1 MYEESSLSNP
11 TPHPRLL
18 IIDDENEITEMLQS
32 FFRHRGYA
40 QIHVA
45 QAGKQAL
52 ELAQDHLF
60 DVVITDLRMPDIDGL
75 ALAQQLRVQQP
86 DIEVLILTGYA
97 TIETVV
103 EALRTRSV
111 FDYLLKPLA
120 FMDELEI
127 AVQKAFRYQQ
137 MRNQNRLLLE
147 ETQRMNQR
155 LSERVR
161 EQTYALQKTYDE
173 LHEMSRLKDQFLSNI
188 SHELQSPI
196 TPLEG
201 YIQLFL
207 EGELG
212 ELPTEH
218 KHILGT
224 MEVCV
229 QRLRKQIDNILFLSH
244 LSGEKVEL
252 MIDEFFLHDTLYNLE
267 KIFSFPLQQK
277 KQQIIFQTNA
287 QNASILGDIQQ
298 ISKVMV
304 ICLDNAIKFGYE
316 NSHIFVKTQNIAG
329 STLKKRLQYPL
340 EQHQKL
346 FSYLPEDLDPEAR
359 YLEVLIEDRGK
370 GIPHT
375 ELDSIFESF
384 YQVDGSVTR
393 EAGGLGIGLS
403 IARKIIAAH
412 HAMLYLESQE
422 QVGTIISFVLP
433 VAH

>member
-1 MYEESSLSNP
+1 MYEDSLSPMDTN
-11 TPHPRLL
+11 PRLL

-32 FFRHRGYA
+32 FFRHRGYSHIMVS
-40 QIHVA
+40 QTGA
-45 QAGKQAL
+45 QA
-52 ELAQDHLF
+52 LAFAQEHIF
-60 DVVITDLRMPDIDGL
+60 DVVITDLRMPDMDGL
-75 ALAQQLRVQQP
+75 SLAKQLRTQQP

-147 ETQRMNQR
+147 ETQSMNQR
-155 LSERVR
+155 LSDRVR

-212 ELPTEH
+212 ELPAEH
-218 KHILGT
+218 QHILST
-224 MEVCV
+224 MEICV
-229 QRLRKQIDNILFLSH
+229 HRLRKQIDNILFLSH
-244 LSGEKVEL
+244 LSGEKVAL
-252 MIDEFFLHDTLYNLE
+252 IIDEFFLHDTLYNLE

-277 KQQIIFQTNA
+277 KQQIIFQTLA
-287 QNASILGDIQQ
+287 QNASVFGDIQQ
-298 ISKVMV
+298 ISKILV

-316 NSHIFVKTQNIAG
+316 NSPIFIKTQNISG
-329 STLKKRLQYPL
+329 STLQSRLKYPL
-340 EQHQKL
+340 GLHQRL
-346 FSYLPEDLDPEAR
+346 FNYLPEDLDPQAR
-359 YLEVLIEDRGK
+359 YLEILMEDRGK

-375 ELDSIFESF
+375 QLESIFESF